1 MAPLKR
7 FSDIINELSMKS
19 DKKLPNLKEPVKG
32 KKGTSKF
39 MRMKIHNAP
48 YTSDYK
54 KAMNAGFKTDANR
67 KAAFAKMNDDV
78 HSADKKPEKYIKPD
92 GKVGIRMVKTDK
104 EIIKKESVG
113 KTAGDKSY
121 YHLQRAKELAKKDGH
136 DYDKLPKYDRA
147 KPHQDHYHDKAK
159 NEASVLKPTKPTD
172 IIKHAKTLAKNPR
185 DYMMNKKK
193 YLDKARAKVF
203 RMYPREEVEEAIS
216 RDQMMRMHQQAAASQ
231 KKNQAKRDEKEKKSM
246 AAKADMDMR
255 ARKESVDEATHDP
268 KHVKQA
274 IGIAS
279 DPRYKKGNMTG
290 AVKAMNKISKNIDK
304 HPQVAAV
311 LRRQNEMIDPMD
323 LRGRPK
329 KKDPNPESPYGM
341 KHPLHPANI
350 AKKKAKANVK
360 QSNPDK
366 YEPTFKEAK
375 TFNYFDSKDAASAHA
390 QKHGGKVFVNTGK
403 GATKGKNTHVVI
415 KKEEVEVDEALNLQ
429 QRMKRSRLM
438 KRMKSR
444 IKIGRQ
450 RAMRKMAN
458 KKTIEKRAMRQ
469 ARNQLAKKLT
479 RGIPKKE
486 LTFARKQEI
495 EKRLAKPA
503 LQSRIKRIAKRIFKD
518 VRKAEVERKKG

>member
-1 MAPLKR
+1 
-7 FSDIINELSMKS
+7 
-19 DKKLPNLKEPVKG
+19 
-32 KKGTSKF
+32 
-39 MRMKIHNAP
+39 
-48 YTSDYK
+48 
-54 KAMNAGFKTDANR
+54 
-67 KAAFAKMNDDV
+67 MNDSV

-203 RMYPREEVEEAIS
+203 RMYPREEVEEAID

-246 AAKADMDMR
+246 AAKADVDMR
-255 ARKESVDEATHDP
+255 AR
-268 KHVKQA
+268 
-274 IGIAS
+274 
-279 DPRYKKGNMTG
+279 
-290 AVKAMNKISKNIDK
+290 
-304 HPQVAAV
+304 
-311 LRRQNEMIDPMD
+311 NEMIDPMD

-375 TFNYFDSKDAASAHA
+375 SFQYFDNKDDAHA
-390 QKHGGKVFVNTGK
+390 HAKKHGGRVFVNTGK
-403 GATKGKNTHVVI
+403 GNTKVKGKRINTHVVI
-415 KKEEVEVDEALNLQ
+415 KREEVEVDEALTMK
-429 QRMKRSRLM
+429 QRMDKRRIM
-438 KRMKSR
+438 KRNKAR
-444 IKIGRQ
+444 IAIGRK
-450 RAMRKMAN
+450 RAKKKMAN
-458 KKTIEKRAMRQ
+458 MKVIKKRSDRQ
-469 ARNQLAKKLT
+469 ARNEIAKKLM
-479 RGIPKKE
+479 RGIPKRE
-486 LTFARKQEI
+486 LSPARKRAL
-495 EKRLAKPA
+495 EKRLESPA
-503 LQSRIKRIAKRIFKD
+503 LKQRIKRLSKRMFKD
-518 VRKAEVERKKG
+518 VRKKEVMRKKG

>member
-32 KKGTSKF
+32 KKGISKF

-54 KAMNAGFKTDANR
+54 KAMNA
-67 KAAFAKMNDDV
+67 DV
-78 HSADKKPEKYIKPD
+78 HSADRKPEKYIKPD
-92 GKVGIRMVKTDK
+92 GKVGIRMVKVDK
-104 EIIKKESVG
+104 EVIKKESIDNHPKVKAARKAHAAGEWDGNVDKEGEAVVHING
-113 KTAGDKSY
+113 KPYTVTNRYS
-121 YHLQRAKELAKKDGH
+121 KK
-136 DYDKLPKYDRA
+136 K
-147 KPHQDHYHDKAK
+147 K
-159 NEASVLKPTKPTD
+159 NEAID
-172 IIKHAKTLAKNPR
+172 
-185 DYMMNKKK
+185 
-193 YLDKARAKVF
+193 
-203 RMYPREEVEEAIS
+203 

-231 KKNQAKRDEKEKKSM
+231 KKNQKKIDDKEKKSM
-246 AAKADMDMR
+246 AAKADMDMK
-255 ARKESVDEATHDP
+255 ARKESVDEA
-268 KHVKQA
+268 VKNLSAADQ
-274 IGIAS
+274 
-279 DPRYKKGNMTG
+279 
-290 AVKAMNKISKNIDK
+290 VKAALKIIRDKRFNMKSQIDKKTAIQKISK
-304 HPQVAAV
+304 
-311 LRRQNEMIDPMD
+311 D
-323 LRGRPK
+323 LL
-329 KKDPNPESPYGM
+329 KDP
-341 KHPLHPANI
+341 
-350 AKKKAKANVK
+350 
-360 QSNPDK
+360 
-366 YEPTFKEAK
+366 
-375 TFNYFDSKDAASAHA
+375 
-390 QKHGGKVFVNTGK
+390 KV
-403 GATKGKNTHVVI
+403 
-415 KKEEVEVDEALNLQ
+415 KKEMDKIYEENIDEALNLQ

-503 LQSRIKRIAKRIFKD
+503 LQQRIKRIAKRIFKD